1 MLDMVPRPRIPSSP
15 STGGNRRSQP
25 NCNEACAGHFARSA
39 TVLSRSC
46 LSPMAAAPTLWRCQ
60 EAATF

>member
-1 MLDMVPRPRIPSSP
+1 MLEYGAKTKDPIVSFDGRQSEVAAELQR
-15 STGGNRRSQP
+15 GVCWALR
-25 NCNEACAGHFARSA
+25 ALA

-46 LSPMAAAPTLWRCQ
+46 LSPMAAAPTLCRCQ